1 MKDSKKEAALILGL
15 AAVIAVVAAV
25 LTCVLLMPKL
35 RMGNRLKELLK
46 ENYTYSAEVS
56 VEGMDFGLLGDSLE
70 GELAMSRT
78 RALSI
83 SRRM

>member
-46 ENYTYSAEVS
+46 EDYTYSAEVS

-70 GELAMSRT
+70 GELAGSHSTDVIR
-78 RALSI
+78 
-83 SRRM
+83 